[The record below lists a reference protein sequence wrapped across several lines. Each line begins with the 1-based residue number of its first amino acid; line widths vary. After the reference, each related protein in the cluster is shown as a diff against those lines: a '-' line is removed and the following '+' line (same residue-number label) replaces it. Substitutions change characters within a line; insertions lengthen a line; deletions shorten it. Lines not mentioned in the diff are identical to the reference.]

1 MTDLSKSETELLML
15 RNIRNDLL
23 TQSDWIVVNALEA
36 GTAVPD
42 EWKTYRQELR
52 DITKKFS
59 SMNEKDEKG
68 NATGFKWP
76 IKPS

>member
-23 TQSDWIVVNALEA
+23 IESDWIVIKALEA
-36 GTAVPD
+36 STTIPS

-52 DITKKFS
+52 DITKTFNSISNKDFKFP
-59 SMNEKDEKG
+59 D
-68 NATGFKWP
+68 
-76 IKPS
+76 KPES

>member
-1 MTDLSKSETELLML
+1 MTNTETKLLML
-15 RNIRNDLL
+15 RNLRNELL
-23 TQSDWIVVNALEA
+23 NESDWIVTKSLEA
-36 GTAVPD
+36 GVAVPD
-42 EWKTYRQELR
+42 EWRTYRQELR